1 MPSKKLFNEDKI
13 EKMIHRGEIYLI
25 DLDNQVGSE
34 QSGVRPAVVIQ
45 NETGNMYS
53 PTTIVCPLTSKS
65 KSMSATHVELTT
77 TDADILRD
85 SIVLCEQMRVIDK
98 SRIKKRLG
106 EVKNLQKIEDINQ
119 KIMISVGIGR

>member
-1 MPSKKLFNEDKI
+1 MSILFNEVKR
-13 EKMIHRGEIYLI
+13 KMIHRGEIYLI
-25 DLDNQVGSE
+25 DLNNQVGSE

-53 PTTIVCPLTSKS
+53 PTTIICPLTSKS

-85 SIVLCEQMRVIDK
+85 SVVLCEQMRVIDK
-98 SRIKKRLG
+98 TRIKKKLG

>member
-1 MPSKKLFNEDKI
+1 MPSKELFNEDKI